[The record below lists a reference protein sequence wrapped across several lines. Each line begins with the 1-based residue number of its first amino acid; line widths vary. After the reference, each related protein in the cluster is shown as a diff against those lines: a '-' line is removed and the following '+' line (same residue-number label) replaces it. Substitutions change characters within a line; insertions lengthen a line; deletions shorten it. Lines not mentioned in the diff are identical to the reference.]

1 HVNELS
7 SVLPASTDLGR
18 LRGEVQRTKLAAFAD
33 GTWNNLRTTLRT
45 YLLFCAFYLITPF
58 PATVD
63 TLEVFA
69 EFLARSFRSPASV
82 VNYLSGLKTLH
93 TLFGLNTRAFD
104 STHLALLKR
113 GLHKQLR
120 HTPKQA
126 EPFTPPIL
134 LRIFE
139 QLSLTDPLHATIWA
153 LLLLSFFTFQR
164 KSNFLPRTSF
174 DQCKQFTCHDFTLY
188 RKMLLV
194 RIRWS
199 KTIQCAER
207 VLHVPVLAIPNSPL
221 CPVTAFLRMLRLNPL
236 SRSASLAVFLRQTS
250 SGPVPLTQP
259 VFDRAFKTILTRA
272 GLNPSMYSLHSGR
285 RGGATFAFR
294 SGVPVELIRLQGDWR
309 SSAYLLYLR
318 VPLSQRLYLCSRM
331 NRRIRSYHT

>member
-1 HVNELS
+1 
-7 SVLPASTDLGR
+7 
-18 LRGEVQRTKLAAFAD
+18 VQRTKLAAFAD

-45 YLLFCAFYLITPF
+45 YLLFCAFYVITPF

-69 EFLARSFRSPASV
+69 EFLARSFRSPASI

-104 STHLALLKR
+104 STNLALLKR

-120 HTPKQA
+120 HTPRQA
-126 EPFTPPIL
+126 APFTPSIL
-134 LRIFE
+134 LHIHE
-139 QLSLTDPLHATIWA
+139 QLDLTDPLHATIWT
-153 LLLLSFFTFQR
+153 LVLLSFFTFQR
-164 KSNFLPRTSF
+164 KSNFLPRATF
-174 DQCKQFTCHDFTLY
+174 DPCKQFTSNDFTLY
-188 RKMLLV
+188 RSMLLV

-207 VLHVPVLAIPNSPL
+207 VLQVPVLAIPTSPL
-221 CPVTAFLRMLRLNPL
+221 CPVSAFLRMLRLN
-236 SRSASLAVFLRQTS
+236 ASFKCSSSSAVFLRQTS
-250 SGPVPLTQP
+250 SGPVPLTQA

-318 VPLSQRLYLCSRM
+318 VPLSQRLYLCTRM